1 MMIIVFFSVV
11 ILFAIVLN
19 VAEKIK
25 AYHSKEHSVWEDGD
39 SVVVHKEEP
48 KHPGFSHRIA

>member
-1 MMIIVFFSVV
+1 MMIIVFFCVI

-25 AYHSKEHSVWEDGD
+25 AYQSKEHSVWEDGD

-48 KHPGFSHRIA
+48 RHTGFSHRIA